1 MKKEKGVLEKIYE
14 WDYFP
19 FIFMFLVYFIGHCI
33 LFRWIGDD
41 VSCVAGYS
49 EGSLLGHL
57 QNVLIPNSWTSRILI
72 NYVIAPLIF
81 RMASYSA
88 IWWCVVDSFFWVLI
102 ELSIFKI
109 IYRLFG
115 IRNRNTI
122 SIIAGVLLSYPLIE
136 MCSAGWIATT
146 CSYLWTTS
154 IGIWVLSNY
163 IEGLFVHKAWWKY
176 IIYCIALV
184 FAVNI
189 EGGAIFFSILFIVLL
204 LMEVFNK
211 KIRWGTVCCA
221 IISVGGIC
229 WHYFSAGN
237 QKRVLSEIAYNFKNY
252 AMLSFVDRL
261 ELTVSRFIFNYILNY
276 NTIFI
281 IFSIFLLMAVRER
294 CKDTF
299 YRIVGAIPF
308 IITVLF
314 GVVGKLGLYSELA
327 IGGSLSKEGAITV
340 DNYNHFS
347 SYISVVLGII
357 VCLCI
362 LISFYV
368 ILNQYNH
375 VILAASIFLGGLGSW
390 MVMIF
395 SPTIW
400 ASCARPFT
408 TLNFVFLGLTIWLA
422 SLVSNTKE
430 KNKKIVQ
437 CIVWAFALCNIFNGL
452 YIKY

>member
-1 MKKEKGVLEKIYE
+1 MEKEKGILEKIYN
-14 WDYFP
+14 WYYFP
-19 FIFMFLVYFIGHCI
+19 FLLMFVVYIIGHCI

-41 VSCVAGYS
+41 VPCVVDYN
-49 EGSLLGHL
+49 EGSLLSHL
-57 QNVLIPNSWTSRILI
+57 QNVFVPNSWTSRVLV

-81 RMASYSA
+81 RMASHSVMY
-88 IWWCVVDSFFWVLI
+88 WCIIDSFFWILT
-102 ELSIFKI
+102 ELSFLKI
-109 IYRLFG
+109 VYRLFG
-115 IRNRNTI
+115 IKSRSAI
-122 SIIAGVLLSYPLIE
+122 SIIIGVLLSYPFIE
-136 MCSAGWIATT
+136 LCSAGWIATT
-146 CSYLWTTS
+146 CSYFWTAS
-154 IGIWVLSNY
+154 IGIWFLSNY

-176 IIYCIALV
+176 IIYCIGLI

-189 EGGAIFFSILFIVLL
+189 EGGAIFFSILFIVIFLI
-204 LMEVFNK
+204 EAFNK
-211 KIRWGTVCCA
+211 KIRYATIGYTLVS
-221 IISVGGIC
+221 IGGIC
-229 WHYFSAGN
+229 WHYFSVEN
-237 QKRVLSEIAYNFKNY
+237 QQRVLSEIAYNFKNY
-252 AMLSFVDRL
+252 AMLSFVDRM
-261 ELTVSRFIFNYILNY
+261 ELAVSRFTFNYILNY

-281 IFSIFLLMAVRER
+281 IFSVFLLMAVMER
-294 CKDTF
+294 CTDNF

-327 IGGSLSKEGAITV
+327 IGESLAKEGAITV

-347 SYISVVLGII
+347 SYISVVLGIV

-368 ILNQYNH
+368 ILDQYNH
-375 VILAASIFLGGLGSW
+375 VILVASTFLGGLASW

-408 TLNFVFLGLTIWLA
+408 TLNFVFLGLAIWLA
-422 SLVSNTKE
+422 SFVSKTKE
-430 KNKKIVQ
+430 RNEKIVQ
-437 CIVWAFALCNIFNGL
+437 CIVWALALCNIFNGL